1 MSASTYATEQALMNR
16 LLATQTPLGRWKL
29 RAYWRLKRTA
39 WAIVVGGTQFMKRSL
54 DLVVSIIVILLS
66 SPVLL
71 LIALLVKLDGGP
83 IFFRQTRVGHLG
95 REFGMLK
102 FRSMCV
108 DAEAKLAALLAQN
121 EKGQGVTFKMKNDP
135 RITRI
140 GRFIRKTSLDE
151 MPQLFNVLL
160 GDMSLVGPRPPVP
173 REVALYSMSDR
184 RRFLVKPG
192 LTCLWQVGERNGG
205 LFEIGDRNAIDFTEQ
220 VSLDVRYIENQ
231 SIWRDLWLLAK
242 TVPAVLLGKGM

>member
-1 MSASTYATEQALMNR
+1 MTDAGAHSRIARR
-16 LLATQTPLGRWKL
+16 LLDSQSRWGRMKL
-29 RAYWRLKRTA
+29 DSYVRLKRLA
-39 WAIVVGGTQFMKRSL
+39 WLGVVRGALFTKRMLDIVVS
-54 DLVVSIIVILLS
+54 
-66 SPVLL
+66 
-71 LIALLVKLDGGP
+71 LIALAFWSPLLLFIALLIKLDGGP
-83 IFFRQTRVGHLG
+83 IFFRQQRVGMLG

-108 DAEAKLAALLAQN
+108 DAEARLQQLLAQN
-121 EKGQGVTFKMKNDP
+121 EKTQGITFKMKNDP

-160 GDMSLVGPRPPVP
+160 GDMSLVGPRPALP
-173 REVALYSMSDR
+173 REVALYSMEDR
-184 RRFLVKPG
+184 RRLLVKPG

-220 VSLDVRYIENQ
+220 VSLDVRYIESQ
-231 SIWRDLWLLAK
+231 SVWRDLWLLAK